1 MPDPV
6 DKAED
11 LAQEVE
17 RGRSERT
24 PWLALGGVHVAVAAL
39 VGVVLAIVF
48 AVYFLATV
56 TPAEAGPWKKPGT
69 PGPKTE
75 LQFLGQQIIP
85 TGTQFQGTQFGGLSG
100 LAFDERRGVFY
111 AFSDD
116 QVNVRFYTLRID
128 VSSGVPAVQIVAV
141 TTIRDATGQ
150 PFAPQTVDPE
160 GLALTK
166 DDTLVLTSEGFAV
179 RLIDPWVREFS
190 LDGRQLRAL
199 PVPGAFL
206 PNAAGTRG
214 VRQNLGFESAGTPPN
229 GRFVFTGTE
238 NALAQDGP
246 PATLAAGSP
255 ARLLRYNLQTGTL
268 DRQYVYST
276 DPIAE
281 PPVPSTQ
288 FAVNGLVE
296 LLPLNNQFLLAM
308 ERSFSVGA
316 PGTGNTIKLYRV
328 ALPGADDVNG
338 FDSLATLLDDLQP
351 VAKALLLDL
360 DTLGLPL
367 DNVEGMA
374 FGPTLPD
381 GRRSLVLVSDNN
393 FAPAQFTQ
401 FLLFAVG

>member
-6 DKAED
+6 DKAEE

-17 RGRSERT
+17 QGRSERT
-24 PWLALGGVHVAVAAL
+24 PWLALGGVHLAVAAL
-39 VGVVLAIVF
+39 VAVVLAIVF
-48 AVYFLATV
+48 AVYFLAAV
-56 TPAEAGPWKKPGT
+56 TPAVGAPGEK
-69 PGPKTE
+69 GPKTE
-75 LQFLGQQIIP
+75 LQFLGQQIVP

-128 VSSGVPAVQIVAV
+128 VSGGTPAVQIVAV
-141 TTIRDATGQ
+141 TTLRDAAGQ
-150 PFAPQTVDPE
+150 PFAPMTVDPE

-166 DDTLVLTSEGFAV
+166 DDTLVLTSEGFAA
-179 RLIDPWVREFS
+179 RLIDPWVREFA
-190 LDGRQLRAL
+190 LDGRQLGAL
-199 PVPGAFL
+199 PIPSAFL
-206 PNAAGTRG
+206 PNTAGTRG
-214 VRQNLGFESAGTPPN
+214 VRQNLGFESAATPPN
-229 GRFVFTGTE
+229 GRFLFTGTE
-238 NALAQDGP
+238 GALAQDGP

-268 DRQYVYST
+268 DRQYVYWT

-281 PPVPSTQ
+281 PPVPPSQ

-338 FDSLATLLDDLQP
+338 LDSLATLLDGLQP
-351 VAKALLLDL
+351 VAKTLLLDL

-374 FGPTLPD
+374 FGPDLPD

-401 FLLFAVG
+401 FLLFAVS

>member
-6 DKAED
+6 EKAED

-56 TPAEAGPWKKPGT
+56 TPAAAGPGKKPGT

-100 LAFDERRGVFY
+100 LAYDERRGVFY

-128 VSSGVPAVQIVAV
+128 VSSGVPAVQIIAV

-229 GRFVFTGTE
+229 GRFVYTGTE

-281 PPVPSTQ
+281 PPVPPTQ

-338 FDSLATLLDDLQP
+338 FDSLATLLGGLQP
-351 VAKALLLDL
+351 VAKSLLLDL
-360 DTLGLPL
+360 DSLGLPL

-401 FLLFAVG
+401 FLLFAVR